1 MDAITTRKRISA
13 PERRQTILVAARKL
27 FAERGFEGAKTSR
40 IAAAAG
46 ISEALLYRHFP
57 SKEALY
63 RSVLRHMVRE
73 QNRMYDTL
81 GVPEPSTAS
90 LILVIR
96 EFLRTSI
103 STGCGELREGL
114 RILLASLAGDGSY
127 AGLVYRRA
135 MRLQLMP
142 VEAALAAAREAGDI
156 TGDPMTAENAAM
168 FIEHIGTMLAAMRS
182 LPENLVPYSGT
193 ETQVLDEATMF
204 CCRGIGL
211 TETAIARTLAADPA
225 SAGRITRPR
234 PAPRRPA

>member
-63 RSVLRHMVRE
+63 RSVLRNMVRE

-81 GVPEPSTAS
+81 GVPEPNTAS
-90 LILVIR
+90 MVLVIR

-103 STGCGELREGL
+103 ATGTGELREGL

-135 MRLQLMP
+135 MRLQLAP
-142 VEAALAAAREAGDI
+142 VEAAMASARAAGDI
-156 TGDPMTAENAAM
+156 TGDPLRAENVAM
-168 FIEHIGTMLAAMRS
+168 YIEHVGTMIAAMRS
-182 LPENLVPYSGT
+182 LPENLSPYRGT
-193 ETQVLDEATMF
+193 QEQMLDDATMF

-211 TETAIARTLAADPA
+211 TDAAIKRTLAADPA
-225 SAGRITRPR
+225 SAGRITRLR
-234 PAPRRPA
+234 PAPRRTA

>member
-13 PERRQTILVAARKL
+13 PERRQSILVAARKL

-63 RSVLRHMVRE
+63 RSVLRNMVRE
-73 QNRMYDTL
+73 QNQMYDTL

-90 LILVIR
+90 LVLVIR
-96 EFLRTSI
+96 EFLRS
-103 STGCGELREGL
+103 SVATGSGELREGL

-135 MRLQLMP
+135 MRLQLVP
-142 VEAALAAAREAGDI
+142 VEAALSAAREAGDI
-156 TGDPMTAENAAM
+156 AGDAMSAENAAM
-168 FIEHIGTMLAAMRS
+168 FIEHIGTMIAAMRS
-182 LPENLVPYSGT
+182 LPENLMPYRGDADH
-193 ETQVLDEATMF
+193 VLDEATLF

-211 TETAIARTLAADPA
+211 TETAIKRTLAADPA
-225 SAGRITRPR
+225 GTGRIARPR